1 MKKKWN
7 YGDTCIFVCKNDFI
21 IGVISMLLNRFVHAA
36 VSIGFRWY
44 VVTTNAAEKEEKNP

>member
-1 MKKKWN
+1 MKLWR
-7 YGDTCIFVCKNDFI
+7 YMHICLNDFI

-44 VVTTNAAEKEEKNP
+44 VVSTNAAEKEEKIHRR